1 MNRKIKENST
11 KKAIIKLTP
20 VTKASPAGTAAIPS
34 SRQAR
39 GATIGTIAPTA
50 CVPYIWTSSRATGS
64 QTAAD

>member
-1 MNRKIKENST
+1 MNRENKRKQY

-20 VTKASPAGTAAIPS
+20 VTKASPVGIAAIPS

-50 CVPYIWTSSRATGS
+50 CVPCIWTSSRVTGNR
-64 QTAAD
+64 TAAD